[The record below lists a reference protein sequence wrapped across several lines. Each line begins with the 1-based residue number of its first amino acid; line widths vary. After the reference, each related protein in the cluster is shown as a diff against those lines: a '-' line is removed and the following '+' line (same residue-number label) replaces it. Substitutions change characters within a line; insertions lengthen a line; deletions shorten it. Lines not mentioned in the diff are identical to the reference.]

1 VAANVSGGVIP
12 HTPIWQMATACSS
25 SFRTVF
31 IIYDITMKACVKLIT
46 QIKCDNQK
54 NQENVNDTTV
64 TS

>member
-12 HTPIWQMATACSS
+12 QTPIWQMATAHSS

-31 IIYDITMKACVKLIT
+31 IIYDITMVACVKLNT
-46 QIKCDNQK
+46 QIKCDNLK
-54 NQENVNDTTV
+54 DQENVNDTTV